1 MRMPVRASQVGLPG
15 GIRIFTSVLQ
25 AVINVIDHKMSPQE
39 AVEAP
44 RMWTQG
50 AEVQLER
57 TFPSELCV
65 SSILWR
71 LAFRPKRQALGC
83 SASGRSKSRES

>member
-1 MRMPVRASQVGLPG
+1 MAVRSSQVGLPG

-65 SSILWR
+65 PLSL
-71 LAFRPKRQALGC
+71 LPFGQVAGFRMSRTAGSEQLGVC
-83 SASGRSKSRES
+83 L